1 MTYNTTLEQ
10 QRAYVSD
17 LQKMWCK
24 VARIH
29 GYDSPQEV
37 AMLKVLDDEVRRL
50 IKMEG
55 FYDE

>member
-1 MTYNTTLEQ
+1 MTYNTTPEQ

-24 VARIH
+24 VARVH
-29 GYDSPQEV
+29 GYDSPQE
-37 AMLKVLDDEVRRL
+37 AAILKVLDGEVRRL

>member
-1 MTYNTTLEQ
+1 MTSHEQ

-37 AMLKVLDDEVRRL
+37 AILKVLDDEVRRL

-55 FYDE
+55 FYDD

>member
-1 MTYNTTLEQ
+1 MTYSTTKEQ

-37 AMLKVLDDEVRRL
+37 AMLRVLDGEVRRL

-55 FYDE
+55 YYDD

>member
-1 MTYNTTLEQ
+1 MTYNTTKEQ

-37 AMLKVLDDEVRRL
+37 AMLRVLDGEVRRL

-55 FYDE
+55 YYDE

>member
-29 GYDSPQEV
+29 GYDSHQEV

-50 IKMEG
+50 IKMECC
-55 FYDE
+55 YDD